1 MKTTTSIKLNDNVR
15 VALTATGF
23 ISLVMTLSYLG
34 WFA

>member
-1 MKTTTSIKLNDNVR
+1 MKTITSIKLQENLK

-23 ISLVMTLSYLG
+23 LSLVMTLSYIT